1 MLAPHKVDELL
12 HKAVEAVRSATGCQT
27 ALDQIPVPTYMTDA
41 DGAVTYWNRA
51 CVDFAGRQPELGRD
65 RWCVTWE
72 LYTTTGERLLH
83 EDCPMADAI
92 KRKSEVRGAVAIAL
106 RPDGTRRAFT
116 PYPTPIFDDSGILIG
131 AVNLLVDVTEEQANV
146 LTEQAARCKR
156 LARATL
162 NRADS
167 EMLSKMADCYAAT
180 VVALRAGQAFS

>member
-12 HKAVEAVRSATGCQT
+12 QIALEAVRNATDCRSV
-27 ALDQIPVPTYMTDA
+27 LDELPVPIYMTDA

-51 CVDFAGRQPELGRD
+51 CIDFAGRQPELGRD

-72 LYTTTGERLLH
+72 LYTTTGDRLLH
-83 EDCPMADAI
+83 EDCPMAEAI

-116 PYPTPIFDDSGILIG
+116 PYPTPIFDDSGNLTG
-131 AVNLLVDVTEEQANV
+131 AVNLLVDVTEEQAKV
-146 LTEQAARCKR
+146 LAEQAGRCKR

-162 NRADS
+162 NRADA
-167 EMLSKMADCYAAT
+167 ELLSKMAECYTAT
-180 VVALRAGQAFS
+180 VAALRAGNV